1 MRCFNFFFIFLNN
14 CLTDY
19 YRLIR
24 LLSFDQI
31 TLGYALRDNPASAS
45 LASDNR
51 RGAIIG
57 SVMSGL
63 LSSMLLS
70 RILVGSIAT
79 NYGWGAMF
87 LLGIPLVLAG
97 AAAMAL
103 LLPLSQPSASMKYG
117 PPLRS
122 LLHLWR
128 EESSTSH
135 PRDTGIDLC
144 HVQCLLDDPR
154 TTSQTASF
162 PPRGRCCRTFWN
174 HWDDGSARCSN
185 SWTSS

>member
-1 MRCFNFFFIFLNN
+1 
-14 CLTDY
+14 
-19 YRLIR
+19 
-24 LLSFDQI
+24 
-31 TLGYALRDNPASAS
+31 
-45 LASDNR
+45 
-51 RGAIIG
+51 
-57 SVMSGL
+57 
-63 LSSMLLS
+63 MLLS

-128 EESSTSH
+128 EESRLRRTPVIQGLIFAMFSAFWTILALHLKQPPFHLGADVAGLFGITGMMGVLAAPIAGRLADRREPSKVVST
-135 PRDTGIDLC
+135 GAFAA
-144 HVQCLLDDPR
+144 LLAWLILAGWNSLAGLIFGVMFLD
-154 TTSQTASF
+154 S
-162 PPRGRCCRTFWN
+162 GCRAPWLPI
-174 HWDDGSARCSN
+174 SR
-185 SWTSS
+185 